1 MAVDSQ
7 TVTLGISGNQIGYSG
22 VGTTYGSISDGTCNF
37 KSGAAYEGLL
47 WDSSQKYIRLQVH
60 STSQLS
66 NAGFGGLRF
75 PNGDFYPRTAGAIS
89 YISYITAT
97 QWLWSG
103 VTSSP
108 WGGST
113 SGNQIVSFE
122 NDSAAG
128 SHGFQVFNS
137 AGLIVLDSF
146 YDKTPSAIVEG
157 STVIAGSSTSSPISC
172 LGMTTTNSD
181 EISVL
186 FYDEPS
192 GSVGTAVQV
201 TRGNGSFTL
210 TNPLTTSATI
220 KWVALRY

>member
-7 TVTLGISGNQIGYSG
+7 TVTLGTSGNSIGYSG

-47 WDSSQKYIRLQVH
+47 WDSSQKYLRLQVH

-66 NAGFGGLRF
+66 NAGFGGLIF
-75 PNGDFYPRTAGAIS
+75 PDGDFYPRTAAAIS

-103 VTSSP
+103 VASSP

-113 SGNQIVSFE
+113 SGNKIVTFE
-122 NDSAAG
+122 NDSASN

-137 AGLIVLDSF
+137 AGLIILDSF
-146 YDKTPSAIVEG
+146 YDKTPSVIVEG
-157 STVIAGSSTSSPISC
+157 TTTVPGSGTSSAISC
-172 LGMTTTNSD
+172 LGMTTTNSN

-186 FYDEPS
+186 FYDEPA
-192 GSVGTAVQV
+192 GTLGTAVQV

-210 TNPLTTSATI
+210 TNPLNTPAVV
-220 KWVALRY
+220 KWAALRY

>member
-47 WDSSQKYIRLQVH
+47 WDSSQKYLRLQVH

-66 NAGFGGLRF
+66 NAGFRGLIF
-75 PNGDFYPRTAGAIS
+75 PNGDFYPRTAAAIS
-89 YISYITAT
+89 YISYITTT

-113 SGNQIVSFE
+113 SGNQIVTFE
-122 NDSAAG
+122 NDTSSG
-128 SHGFQVFNS
+128 SYGFQVFNS
-137 AGLIVLDSF
+137 NNLLIVDSAF
-146 YDKTPSAIVEG
+146 DKQASAIVQGETTLGANATSG
-157 STVIAGSSTSSPISC
+157 SISC
-172 LGMTTTNSD
+172 PGMTTTNSN
-181 EISVL
+181 EVCVL

-192 GSVGTAVQV
+192 GSVGTSVTV
-201 TRGNGSFTL
+201 TRSNGSFTL
-210 TNPLTTSATI
+210 TNPIASSATVV
-220 KWVALRY
+220 WVALRY